1 MLAPCTEEPK
11 RFVAVVEALHAQWHR
26 DKAEKGVEE
35 AAEATLPWVPIIK
48 A

>member
-1 MLAPCTEEPK
+1 MVLLLTEEPK
-11 RFVAVVEALHAQWHR
+11 RFAAVVEALHAQWHR
-26 DKAEKGVEE
+26 DKAERGVEE